1 MRQPALSL
9 SKGPALSLSKG
20 LAWGLVAVLGA
31 SAPAAAQQGSLQVSA
46 AAQATTGEVQPG
58 AGLSQ
63 LEPDLGVSWLQP
75 GTRFGTLQLEL
86 RGTERQNELHFGR
99 IYGSLRDL
107 KYRGFKWTVEAG
119 DSYYAPTIGEYRFSN
134 LYTPAV
140 TFVGASVGARSA
152 RTDVG
157 LVAGQGTVWRNIFG
171 SDPDTLDQRI
181 IAGRAAH
188 HASDRVDLSARGSRI
203 RTEDLD
209 EFSYS
214 IAASDQAGG
223 GMRYAVTSS
232 VQVIADGSVVWYRR
246 AGSTIR
252 ERDGSGL
259 VGLHWLHS
267 RGWLQINASR
277 FSPGESPTLTSPLP
291 DRAGQFAAG
300 EFDLLKRL
308 RVFGG
313 WEAFRSNL
321 DPSAV
326 LAAGYQLPR
335 SSGTRQFGGIRAQ
348 VGSRSTLTLRA
359 EAGDRISKYVTGRQ
373 DIESDTGVWSADW
386 HAAVKRMNGF
396 LRVAQRNNVT
406 SASLSGSYT
415 QRDVAGQFF
424 LRLSQSA
431 QIFGL
436 ATATRT
442 TDEAGGGNT
451 FWQAGGGAQVQVVRQ
466 GLWMRTEGTVSR
478 NADLL
483 TQLFLPRESLSL
495 GFNGYVTS
503 RTSVGIDIYLDRA
516 PLSNTTA
523 SPWATR
529 SIVRLIQTLPT
540 GSPFTPGA
548 SGLFPTAPTR
558 AIATVKGMVFA
569 DWNGNGL
576 QEAGENP
583 VQGVPL
589 RLERLGATETGK
601 NGEFVF
607 RHVPDGLHEVGLDL
621 GALPIDF
628 EAPPIPRLQVALS
641 GNDTRQVAFGLIP
654 LGTIRGRV
662 VRDLNGNGTADGA
675 EPAIDGAVVVLD
687 AGKRSERS
695 KRGQFSFEAVP
706 SGEHTV
712 TLLTESLPEGAVIAG
727 EATRVATLQR
737 DRMSIDLPF
746 LIAIETR
753 AEIRK
758 VFPGTVVSGG
768 PRPATSDRRDARGAP
783 STARA
788 ERPAPPVAPAPRPAA
803 TATDG
808 TFALQVAAFDDPL
821 RARVMV
827 GELKQKGLAAYL
839 VEPPPSDPNAPYR
852 VRVGGYATRT
862 DAEKA
867 APGVGKTAGG
877 KVWVTREP

>member
-1 MRQPALSL
+1 M
-9 SKGPALSLSKG
+9 GPALSLSKRLVCG
-20 LAWGLVAVLGA
+20 LIAVLGT
-31 SAPAAAQQGSLQVSA
+31 SAPVAAQQGSLQVSA
-46 AAQATTGEVQPG
+46 AAQATTGEVQRG
-58 AGLSQ
+58 VGLGR

-99 IYGSLRDL
+99 VYGSLRDL
-107 KYRGFKWTVEAG
+107 KHGGLKWTVEAG
-119 DSYYAPTIGEYRFSN
+119 DTYYTPTVGDYRFSN
-134 LYTPAV
+134 LVTPAV
-140 TFVGASVGARSA
+140 TFAGAAVGARSA

-171 SDPDTLDQRI
+171 SDPDTLDQTI
-181 IAGRAAH
+181 LAGRAGH
-188 HASDRVDLSARGSRI
+188 RASDRLDLNARGSRI
-203 RTEDLD
+203 RTGDLD
-209 EFSYS
+209 EFTYS

-232 VQVIADGSVVWYRR
+232 VQVVADGSVVSYRR
-246 AGSTIR
+246 AGSAIR

-259 VGLHWLHS
+259 IGLHWLHS
-267 RGWLQINASR
+267 RGWLQVNASR
-277 FSPGESPTLTSPLP
+277 FSPGESPTLNSPLT

-300 EFDLLKRL
+300 ELDLLKRL

-321 DPSAV
+321 DPSAAF
-326 LAAGYQLPR
+326 AAGYQVPR
-335 SSGTRQFGGIRAQ
+335 STGTRQFGGIRAQ

-373 DIESDTGVWSADW
+373 DVESDTGVWSADW
-386 HAAVKRMNGF
+386 HTAVSRMNGF

-406 SASLSGSYT
+406 SASRSGSYT
-415 QRDVAGQFF
+415 QRDLGGQFF

-436 ATATRT
+436 GMATRT
-442 TDEAGGGNT
+442 TDQAGGGST

-466 GLWMRTEGTVSR
+466 GLWLRTEATVSR
-478 NADLL
+478 NADVL

-495 GFNGYVTS
+495 GFNGHVTS
-503 RTSVGIDIYLDRA
+503 RTSVGIDVYVDRA
-516 PLSNTTA
+516 PLVSANA

-540 GSPFTPGA
+540 GSALMPGA
-548 SGLFPTAPTR
+548 SGLFRTVPTR

-576 QEAGENP
+576 QEEGENP

-589 RLERLGATETGK
+589 RLEPVGAIETGK

-607 RHVPDGLHEVGLDL
+607 RNIPDGLHEVGLDL
-621 GALPIDF
+621 GKLPIDF
-628 EAPPIPRLQVALS
+628 EAPPIARLQVALS
-641 GNDTRQVAFGLIP
+641 GSDIRQVAFGLIP
-654 LGTIRGRV
+654 LGAIRGRV
-662 VRDLNGNGTADGA
+662 VRDLNGNGTADRN
-675 EPAIDGAVVVLD
+675 EPAVDGAVVVLD
-687 AGKRSERS
+687 EGRRSERS
-695 KRGQFSFEAVP
+695 KRGQFAFEAVP
-706 SGEHTV
+706 SGEHSV
-712 TLLTESLPEGAVIAG
+712 TLLAESLPEGAMIAG

-746 LIAIETR
+746 LISIETR

-758 VFPGTVVSGG
+758 VFPGTVVAGG
-768 PRPATSDRRDARGAP
+768 PRPGAAARRDAGGAASRTRP
-783 STARA
+783 
-788 ERPAPPVAPAPRPAA
+788 ERPAAPIATPPQATRAAPAVSVGA
-803 TATDG
+803 
-808 TFALQVAAFDDPL
+808 FSLQVAAFDDPQ

-839 VEPPPSDPNAPYR
+839 VEPPPRDPNAPYR
-852 VRVGGYATRT
+852 VRVGGYATR
-862 DAEKA
+862 AEAEMA
-867 APGVGKTAGG
+867 AGEIGRAAGG
-877 KVWVTREP
+877 KVWVTKEP